1 MPLSSFTNE
10 PTEKT
15 LFEQLIAC
23 RWKAKGKPAVLIP
36 AARINETVDTRLAAR
51 RRPYKR
57 GWKLDS
63 TSRDGR
69 IWELECVY
77 RSSGDEDEG
86 VYPADLNALCATID
100 VDETGDLELPTR
112 GPVRARFK
120 GYRRTEDAELVDGAT
135 ITMTFWEDSEDDATA
150 ASFTAPTAKGGAKL
164 AGAQATE
171 DLEQAGAWD
180 LDIGD
185 FNELCAGLEAIA
197 SFPGDVVDQVDAKAN
212 AIVNGVA
219 RVGKAFGD
227 SKNRLAG
234 DATTLLTDP
243 ASAPAL
249 RSMVRLADLAN
260 RARLEAGLSTKTVL
274 RRFDRTLSIFDIGTA
289 IGQDGTLLL
298 GMNRGLADP
307 LAIPA
312 GTPVRVYA

>member
-1 MPLSSFTNE
+1 MAD
-10 PTEKT
+10 T
-15 LFEQLIAC
+15 LFETLTAC
-23 RWKAKGKPAVLIP
+23 RWTAKGKPAVAIP
-36 AARINETVDTRLAAR
+36 VARVTETVDTRLAAR

-69 IWELECVY
+69 IWDLECVY
-77 RSSGDEDEG
+77 RATGDDDEG
-86 VYPADLNALCATID
+86 VYPDDLNALCATID

-120 GYRRTEDAELVDGAT
+120 GYRRVEDAELVDGAT
-135 ITMTFWEDSEDDATA
+135 IVMTFWEDSEDDATA

-171 DLEQAGAWD
+171 DLEEAGAWD
-180 LDIGD
+180 FDVAD
-185 FNELCAGLEAIA
+185 FNELCAGLEALA
-197 SFPGDVVDQVDAKAN
+197 NFPGDVIDQVDAKAN
-212 AIVNGVA
+212 AIVTSVA
-219 RVGKAFGD
+219 RVEKAFGD

-234 DATTLLTDP
+234 DVATLLTDP

-249 RSMVRLADLAN
+249 RSMVRLADVAH
-260 RARLEAGLSTKTVL
+260 RARLEAGLATKTVL
-274 RRFDRTLSIFDIGTA
+274 RRFDRVLSIFDIATA
-289 IGQDGTLLL
+289 VGQDGTLLL
-298 GMNRGLADP
+298 TSNRGLADP

-312 GTPVRVYA
+312 GTPVRIYA